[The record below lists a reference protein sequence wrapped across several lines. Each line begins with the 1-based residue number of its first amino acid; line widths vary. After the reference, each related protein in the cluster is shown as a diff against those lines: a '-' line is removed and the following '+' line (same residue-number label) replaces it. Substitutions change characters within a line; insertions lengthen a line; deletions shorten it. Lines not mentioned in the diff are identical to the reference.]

1 MSVGFIGLGY
11 MGQGMADNL
20 LAKGAEPVVYTRTQS
35 KIEAMIDR
43 GATGAS
49 SSADLVSNVD
59 VVLACLP
66 SVQTSLDVII
76 GEVSTSL

>member
-20 LAKGAEPVVYTRTQS
+20 LAKGAEPVVYTRTRS

-43 GATGAS
+43 G
-49 SSADLVSNVD
+49 LRVRVRRRIWFRRWMWFW
-59 VVLACLP
+59 LACRVFRRLWM
-66 SVQTSLDVII
+66 
-76 GEVSTSL
+76 

>member
-20 LAKGAEPVVYTRTQS
+20 LAKGADPVVYTRTQS

-43 GATGAS
+43 GAQRSEFVGKS
-49 SSADLVSNVD
+49 
-59 VVLACLP
+59 
-66 SVQTSLDVII
+66 
-76 GEVSTSL
+76 GFEG